1 MAYTPGVILTVV
13 QPDAD
18 CPLDRFGPWLAA
30 ADADLELRTVRPY
43 AGDPVPSVDE
53 IGDALIVLG
62 GAMHA
67 HADADHPWLPAVRAL
82 LAAAV
87 EREVTT
93 LGICLGA
100 QLLAVAAGGRV
111 QVAAPPG
118 REAGI
123 VDIVPRPA
131 VGQDELLGVFAADVP
146 ADHPLAGGVILAM
159 PSMHEDAVVDLPREA
174 TWLASSHLYPY
185 QAFRIGGHAWG
196 VQFHPEASPELF
208 ARWADSHEDVD
219 TAAMLAQFA
228 EHADRIEADGALLAA
243 RFVRLAQDQVSS
255 SAASTIR

>member
-1 MAYTPGVILTVV
+1 M
-13 QPDAD
+13 D
-18 CPLDRFGPWLAA
+18 CPIDRFGPWLAA
-30 ADADLELRTVRPY
+30 AQADLELRTVRPY
-43 AGDPVPSVDE
+43 TGDAIPDVSE

-62 GAMHA
+62 GPMHA
-67 HADADHPWLPAVRAL
+67 HADAEFPWLAAVRDL

-87 EREVTT
+87 AGDVPT

-123 VDIVPRPA
+123 VEIVPRP
-131 VGQDELLGVFAADVP
+131 VVREDDLLGAFAADVP

-159 PSMHEDAVVDLPREA
+159 PSMHADAVVDLPREA
-174 TWLASSHLYPY
+174 TWLASSQLYPY
-185 QAFRIGGHAWG
+185 QAFRIGERAWG
-196 VQFHPEASPELF
+196 LQFHPEASPELF
-208 ARWADSHEDVD
+208 ARWADEHEDVD
-219 TAAMLAQFA
+219 TADMLAQFA
-228 EHADRIEADGALLAA
+228 EHADRIEADGALLAE
-243 RFVRLAQDQVSS
+243 RFVHVVRTQVSS